1 MIMTDLTI
9 PTDDAL
15 WRELNEIAQQ
25 QNVTVTDVAL
35 QALRVYVKAS
45 AARHAQRYSFIGI
58 GRHKH
63 GPAST
68 QAEEI
73 LQREVDRRTGW
84 GRAT

>member
-1 MIMTDLTI
+1 MTDLTL

-15 WRELNEIAQQ
+15 WRELNEIARQ

-35 QALRVYVKAS
+35 QALRVYVQAS
-45 AARHAQRYSFIGI
+45 APRPTPRYSFIGI
-58 GRHKH
+58 GRRKP

-68 QAEEI
+68 PVEEI